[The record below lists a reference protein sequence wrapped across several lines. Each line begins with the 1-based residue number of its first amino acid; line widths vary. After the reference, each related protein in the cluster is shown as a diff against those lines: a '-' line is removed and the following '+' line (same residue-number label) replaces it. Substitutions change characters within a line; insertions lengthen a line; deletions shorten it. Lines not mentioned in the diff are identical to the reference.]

1 MNSVRTPGP
10 APEADAVPAR
20 EGQEFAAA
28 YTRLMNT
35 LLALLEDETELV
47 RAGRL
52 AEAAALSVSKSELAG
67 HFLAQTVRLKSDAA
81 AWFRDEPAMLDELQ
95 RRHDLFRA
103 LLQIN
108 LTVLAT
114 AHAVAEGLIRGA
126 AGELA
131 RKTAPQGYGAS
142 GRTVS
147 ANGMAPQPLALSR
160 AK

>member
-1 MNSVRTPGP
+1 MSPTRTSIIASNAGADP
-10 APEADAVPAR
+10 AL
-20 EGQEFAAA
+20 EGREFASA
-28 YTRLMNT
+28 YIRLMNA
-35 LLALLEDETELV
+35 LLSVLEDETELV
-47 RAGRL
+47 RGGHLKEAAELNASKSALAGRFL
-52 AEAAALSVSKSELAG
+52 AE
-67 HFLAQTVRLKSDAA
+67 TVRLKTDAA
-81 AWFRDEPAMLDELQ
+81 AWFHDEPEMLDELQ

-142 GRTVS
+142 GRSVSS
-147 ANGMAPQPLALSR
+147 ANATPQPLALFR
-160 AK
+160 AS